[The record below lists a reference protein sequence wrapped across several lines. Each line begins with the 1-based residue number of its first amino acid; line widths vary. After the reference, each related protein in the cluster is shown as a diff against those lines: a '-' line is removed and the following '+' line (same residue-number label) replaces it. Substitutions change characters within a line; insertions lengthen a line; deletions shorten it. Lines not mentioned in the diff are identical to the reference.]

1 MMTIIK
7 TKYSI
12 GDEVYVID
20 FSRGVVTKGY
30 VSRKLIQV
38 ISDEETYVFLDIED
52 VNSRPIVQQVNE
64 NFVFKTKEEL
74 KQWVEQIVKQLTI
87 YTSNTNTP
95 VEEILMA
102 ITPVTIYINVNVIF
116 VESHNKS
123 DKGDY
128 NIKHSFYGGDSVAS
142 CIYLQH
148 FTEKLCDYTTFS

>member
-20 FSRGVVTKGY
+20 FSRGVVAKVY

-74 KQWVEQIVKQLTI
+74 KEWVEQIVK
-87 YTSNTNTP
+87 
-95 VEEILMA
+95 
-102 ITPVTIYINVNVIF
+102 
-116 VESHNKS
+116 
-123 DKGDY
+123 
-128 NIKHSFYGGDSVAS
+128 
-142 CIYLQH
+142 
-148 FTEKLCDYTTFS
+148 

>member
-20 FSRGVVTKGY
+20 FYRGVVSKGY

-52 VNSRPIVQQVNE
+52 VNSRPIAQQVNE

-74 KQWVEQIVKQLTI
+74 KEWVEQIVK
-87 YTSNTNTP
+87 
-95 VEEILMA
+95 
-102 ITPVTIYINVNVIF
+102 
-116 VESHNKS
+116 
-123 DKGDY
+123 
-128 NIKHSFYGGDSVAS
+128 
-142 CIYLQH
+142 
-148 FTEKLCDYTTFS
+148 

>member
-12 GDEVYVID
+12 GDEVDVID
-20 FSRGVVTKGY
+20 FSRGVVAKGY

-74 KQWVEQIVKQLTI
+74 KEWVEQIVK
-87 YTSNTNTP
+87 
-95 VEEILMA
+95 
-102 ITPVTIYINVNVIF
+102 
-116 VESHNKS
+116 
-123 DKGDY
+123 
-128 NIKHSFYGGDSVAS
+128 
-142 CIYLQH
+142 
-148 FTEKLCDYTTFS
+148 

>member
-20 FSRGVVTKGY
+20 FFRGVVAKGY

-74 KQWVEQIVKQLTI
+74 KEWVEQIVK
-87 YTSNTNTP
+87 
-95 VEEILMA
+95 
-102 ITPVTIYINVNVIF
+102 
-116 VESHNKS
+116 
-123 DKGDY
+123 
-128 NIKHSFYGGDSVAS
+128 
-142 CIYLQH
+142 
-148 FTEKLCDYTTFS
+148 

>member
-20 FSRGVVTKGY
+20 FSRGVVSKGY

-74 KQWVEQIVKQLTI
+74 KEWVEQIVK
-87 YTSNTNTP
+87 
-95 VEEILMA
+95 
-102 ITPVTIYINVNVIF
+102 
-116 VESHNKS
+116 
-123 DKGDY
+123 
-128 NIKHSFYGGDSVAS
+128 
-142 CIYLQH
+142 
-148 FTEKLCDYTTFS
+148 

>member
-20 FSRGVVTKGY
+20 FFKGVVAKGY

-74 KQWVEQIVKQLTI
+74 KEWVEQIVK
-87 YTSNTNTP
+87 
-95 VEEILMA
+95 
-102 ITPVTIYINVNVIF
+102 
-116 VESHNKS
+116 
-123 DKGDY
+123 
-128 NIKHSFYGGDSVAS
+128 
-142 CIYLQH
+142 
-148 FTEKLCDYTTFS
+148 

>member
-38 ISDEETYVFLDIED
+38 ISDEETYVFLDIEN
-52 VNSRPIVQQVNE
+52 VNSQPIVQQVNE

-74 KQWVEQIVKQLTI
+74 KEWVEQIVK
-87 YTSNTNTP
+87 
-95 VEEILMA
+95 
-102 ITPVTIYINVNVIF
+102 
-116 VESHNKS
+116 
-123 DKGDY
+123 
-128 NIKHSFYGGDSVAS
+128 
-142 CIYLQH
+142 
-148 FTEKLCDYTTFS
+148 

>member
-1 MMTIIK
+1 MTIIK

-20 FSRGVVTKGY
+20 FFKGVVAKGY

-74 KQWVEQIVKQLTI
+74 KEWVEQIVK
-87 YTSNTNTP
+87 
-95 VEEILMA
+95 
-102 ITPVTIYINVNVIF
+102 
-116 VESHNKS
+116 
-123 DKGDY
+123 
-128 NIKHSFYGGDSVAS
+128 
-142 CIYLQH
+142 
-148 FTEKLCDYTTFS
+148 

>member
-30 VSRKLIQV
+30 ISRKLIQV

-74 KQWVEQIVKQLTI
+74 KEWVEQIVK
-87 YTSNTNTP
+87 
-95 VEEILMA
+95 
-102 ITPVTIYINVNVIF
+102 
-116 VESHNKS
+116 
-123 DKGDY
+123 
-128 NIKHSFYGGDSVAS
+128 
-142 CIYLQH
+142 
-148 FTEKLCDYTTFS
+148 